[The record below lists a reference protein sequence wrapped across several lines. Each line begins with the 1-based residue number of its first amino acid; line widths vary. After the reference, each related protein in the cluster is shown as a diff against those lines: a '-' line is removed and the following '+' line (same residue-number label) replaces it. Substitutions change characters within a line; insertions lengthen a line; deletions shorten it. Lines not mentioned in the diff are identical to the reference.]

1 MNASTT
7 TLYLSETTSIPS
19 PTPADL
25 ALILKHLNEEPEAFF
40 LLEFEGG
47 YLQGYEEPGQ
57 ESTCYHLELAD
68 QDEETGDLRHWQN
81 QSPVPLKTFA
91 EILALVFA
99 NDETWRTKLT
109 WKVLDLSL
117 APDAEV
123 GLGQFSPND
132 ATRLLNALDQAEI
145 PVRMEQVSGTSFG
158 LIITAEHLEAAN
170 AVLAKVFNLQV

>member
-7 TLYLSETTSIPS
+7 TLYLSESSAIPS
-19 PTPADL
+19 PTQAEIPV
-25 ALILKHLNEEPEAFF
+25 ILKHLNEEPEAFF

-99 NDETWRTKLT
+99 NDETWRTKIT
-109 WKVLDLSL
+109 WEVLDLSL

-158 LIITAEHLEAAN
+158 LIITAEHLEDAN

>member
-1 MNASTT
+1 MSTSPT
-7 TLYLSETTSIPS
+7 ILHLSEATSISS

-25 ALILKHLNEEPEAFF
+25 ALVLKHLNEEPEAFF

-57 ESTCYHLELAD
+57 ETTAYHLEFAD
-68 QDEETGDLRHWQN
+68 QDEETGDLQSWHNQN
-81 QSPVPLKTFA
+81 PVPLKLFA
-91 EILALVFA
+91 EIVTLALQ
-99 NDETWRTKLT
+99 NDESWRTKID

-145 PVRMEQVSGTSFG
+145 PVRMEQVSGTSFS

-170 AVLAKVFNLQV
+170 GVLAKVFNLQV